1 MSERWAAGAG
11 SGSRVG
17 EAGRVLV
24 IVAPGQ
30 GSQSPGMLDRWLEL
44 PGAAAEVAAW
54 SELTDLDLAALG
66 TTGDADDVRDTAHAQ
81 PLLIT
86 LGVLS
91 ATALGAAAELPREQL
106 ADLLSGHSVGELTA
120 AALATVLTD
129 DDAVQLAAFRGTA
142 MKEAAEE
149 PPSGMSAVLGGDPVE
164 VSARL
169 AEFGLVAANV
179 NAAGQVV
186 AAGPIHRLERLRA
199 EPPAGA
205 RVRPLPVAGAFH
217 TAQMAPAAAV
227 LADIARQITAADPS
241 TPVVANGDGMV
252 YVDGPAL
259 LSVVVGQVASPVR
272 WDICQRTFTEMG
284 VTGLLEIAPGGTLT
298 GLARRELPGV
308 ATLALKSPDD
318 LDAGAAFIAEH
329 RIRTTIPSR
338 PRPGAGVEHN
348 GGSTPDHPESPAQL
362 RGSGSGPARHPTP
375 SATTPG
381 GDA

>member
-1 MSERWAAGAG
+1 M
-11 SGSRVG
+11 
-17 EAGRVLV
+17 LV

-44 PGAAAEVAAW
+44 PGAAEEVAAW
-54 SELTDLDLAALG
+54 SELTALDLAALG
-66 TTGDADDVRDTAHAQ
+66 TTGDTEQVRDTAHAQ

-91 ATALGAAAELPREQL
+91 ATALGLAAGLPREQL
-106 ADLLSGHSVGELTA
+106 ADLLSGHSVGELTS
-120 AALATVLTD
+120 AALADVLTD
-129 DDAVQLAAFRGTA
+129 DDAVQLAAFRGKA
-142 MKEAAEE
+142 MKEAAEK

-169 AEFGLVAANV
+169 VELGLVAANV

-199 EPPAGA
+199 DPPAGA

-217 TAQMAPAAAV
+217 TDQMAPAAAV
-227 LADIARQITAADPS
+227 LADIARQITATDPS
-241 TPVVANGDGMV
+241 TPMVANADGMV
-252 YVDGPAL
+252 YLDGPAL
-259 LSVVVGQVASPVR
+259 LSVIVGQVASPVR
-272 WDICQRTFTEMG
+272 WDICQRTFSDMG
-284 VTGLLEIAPGGTLT
+284 VTGLLEMAPGGTLT

-318 LDAGAAFIAEH
+318 VDAAAAFVAEH
-329 RIRTTIPSR
+329 RVRSTIPSR
-338 PRPGAGVEHN
+338 PRYGAEVEHT
-348 GGSTPDHPESPAQL
+348 GGSAPEQLQGSTFGSTP
-362 RGSGSGPARHPTP
+362 PTTSTP
-375 SATTPG
+375 TTSTPTTGRQATTPATTPAPITG